1 MPSTDPDW
9 EWHPIVG
16 LDGSGAA
23 GMIAPLEKPVAT
35 GALVTLCSGSWW
47 PRCDWPVRPAYRPG
61 PCCRPLENTRC
72 SERCMNDKI
81 RLTRHPLQKLVKL
94 ASALGGSQAN
104 VTRNQDV
111 YAKAQ
116 AGEPAQDCGADQGA
130 D

>member
-1 MPSTDPDW
+1 
-9 EWHPIVG
+9 
-16 LDGSGAA
+16 
-23 GMIAPLEKPVAT
+23 
-35 GALVTLCSGSWW
+35 
-47 PRCDWPVRPAYRPG
+47 
-61 PCCRPLENTRC
+61 
-72 SERCMNDKI
+72 MNDKI